1 MSFPSA
7 FRFWAIVPA
16 AGRGARMVAEGAPKQ
31 YLRIAQKT
39 VLEWSVG
46 ALLNRQD
53 CAGVVVVL
61 AEGDEHWA
69 QLELRHD
76 SRVIAARGGSQ
87 RTDSVAAGLEALAS
101 RCHENDWVL
110 VHDAARPCL
119 SAHDLQQ
126 LIETL
131 RDDEVGGL
139 LGTPIVDTLKRS
151 DGEGLVAQT
160 VSREGLWRA
169 LTPQMFRYG
178 LLRRALIEA
187 RSRGAAVTDEAQ
199 AVEFL
204 GLKPRLVPGNADN
217 IKVTL
222 VDDLRRA
229 ERILLD
235 AAVTGTQTP

>member
-1 MSFPSA
+1 MSSPSA

-16 AGRGARMVAEGAPKQ
+16 AGRGARMAAEGPPKQ
-31 YLRIAQKT
+31 YLQIGQKT

-46 ALLNRQD
+46 ALLKRHD
-53 CAGVVVVL
+53 CAGVVVAL

-69 QLELRHD
+69 QLDLRYD
-76 SRVIAARGGSQ
+76 SRVIAATGGSQ

-101 RCHENDWVL
+101 RCDENDWIL

-119 SAHDLQQ
+119 SAHDLQR

-131 RDDEVGGL
+131 HDDEVGGL
-139 LGTPIVDTLKRS
+139 LAATVVDTLKRS
-151 DGEGLVAQT
+151 DDEGRIEQT
-160 VSREGLWRA
+160 LSRESLWRA

-178 LLRRALIEA
+178 LLRRALLQA
-187 RSRGAAVTDEAQ
+187 RSQRVAVTDEAQ
-199 AVEFL
+199 AIELL

-222 VDDLRRA
+222 MEDLRRA

-235 AAVTGTQTP
+235 AASPGMQAS